1 MRGVP
6 RWLLTHQDLLWKGI
20 FGLTTW
26 SLLQFLALLILR
38 NVCLGRE
45 REGGL
50 GRRCA
55 DHFLYSAFSSFLLLQ
70 LGLFVGYLSVMQCAD
85 GHCCM
90 CQSHLVWAASFPDL
104 TPHPSPFLRSR
115 HPTRSAL
122 PTADSEVTTGKAV
135 TAIAVWHLFYLWFL
149 LHRKLQD

>member
-1 MRGVP
+1 M
-6 RWLLTHQDLLWKGI
+6 
-20 FGLTTW
+20 
-26 SLLQFLALLILR
+26 
-38 NVCLGRE
+38 CLGRE

-135 TAIAVWHLFYLWFL
+135 TAIAVWLFASQKTPRLITSELQRHIGFEEGGTLRSLPFL
-149 LHRKLQD
+149 FLQYSEIWDKWSLAVL

>member
-1 MRGVP
+1 MAAYPPGS
-6 RWLLTHQDLLWKGI
+6 
-20 FGLTTW
+20 
-26 SLLQFLALLILR
+26 SLERNIQPDNLITAAISGTVNTEER
-38 NVCLGRE
+38 VSGA
-45 REGGL
+45 REGG
-50 GRRCA
+50 RAWKRCA
-55 DHFLYSAFSSFLLLQ
+55 DHFLNSAFSSFLLLQ

-90 CQSHLVWAASFPDL
+90 CQSHLVRAASFPDL